1 MISGIEGNVVCQN
14 DFHTFIQT
22 KFGLGYRV
30 AYNKKKLEHNSKIFL
45 FTAQTFRE
53 NGQDLYGFE
62 SVKDLEMFDLLCSV
76 KGVGS
81 KSAFSL
87 VNSLGFKN
95 ILDAISFENK
105 KLLSTAPGIG
115 NKAASQIILDL
126 QVKITKLTWVHDS
139 SFVKNENELT
149 CDEEKSL
156 LTNSDDIVILSQRN
170 NEIFVQDTLMACK
183 DLGFKESEILPII
196 SSAMKASNISSS
208 EELIQMVLKGL

>member
-1 MISGIEGNVVCQN
+1 MISGIEGKVIYQN
-14 DFHTFIQT
+14 DFHTIILT
-22 KFGLGYRV
+22 NSGVGYKV
-30 AYNKKKLEHNSKIFL
+30 AYNKKRLEKDSKLFL

-53 NGQDLYGFE
+53 NGQDLYGFD

-95 ILDAISFENK
+95 IIEAISFENK

-126 QVKITKLTWVHDS
+126 QTKVTKLTWVNDNS
-139 SFVKNENELT
+139 GWTESTESGSEI
-149 CDEEKSL
+149 SAS
-156 LTNSDDIVILSQRN
+156 SDDLVVMSQKSS
-170 NEIFVQDTLMACK
+170 EVFVQDTLMACK
-183 DLGFKESEILPII
+183 DLGFKESEILPVI
-196 SSAMKASNISSS
+196 SSAIKSGKVNSS
-208 EELIQMVLKGL
+208 EDLIQMVLKGL

>member
-1 MISGIEGNVVCQN
+1 MISGIEGKVIYQN
-14 DFHTFIQT
+14 DFHTIILT
-22 KFGLGYRV
+22 SSGVGYKV
-30 AYNKKKLEHNSKIFL
+30 AYNKKRLEKDSKLFL

-53 NGQDLYGFE
+53 NGQDLYGFD

-95 ILDAISFENK
+95 IIEAISFENK

-126 QVKITKLTWVHDS
+126 QTKVTKLTWVNDNS
-139 SFVKNENELT
+139 AWTESTESGSEI
-149 CDEEKSL
+149 SAS
-156 LTNSDDIVILSQRN
+156 SDDLVVMSQKSS
-170 NEIFVQDTLMACK
+170 EVFVQDTLMACK
-183 DLGFKESEILPII
+183 DLGFKESEILPVI
-196 SSAMKASNISSS
+196 SSAIKTGKVSSS
-208 EELIQMVLKGL
+208 EDLIQMVLKGL